1 MLPLLDPP
9 LAQKK
14 MDTKE
19 VLGRHRTSY
28 RNYIGHTYT
37 RAKENESKEGNVDGL
52 GVSGRDEGRRKRGG

>member
-1 MLPLLDPP
+1 
-9 LAQKK
+9 

-37 RAKENESKEGNVDGL
+37 HAKENESKEGNVDGL